1 MPKKDSFAVLL
12 VGLLFVSAIVSLV
25 LAVWYGFN
33 VRDLRR
39 LQPQTAASQARLN
52 LAQALLS
59 DMLEYS
65 KRNPAIDPLLQSLN
79 LKTNMALPPTTPKPA
94 SP

>member
-1 MPKKDSFAVLL
+1 MPKRDSLAVLL
-12 VGLLFVSAIVSLV
+12 VGMLFVSAIISVI

-52 LAQALLS
+52 LAQALLTET
-59 DMLEYS
+59 LEYS

-79 LKTNMALPPTTPKPA
+79 LKTNMAPPPATPK
-94 SP
+94 SVSQ